1 MTKFRAKCAI
11 LLGVAVVAM
20 ALLTIID
27 FSWPVLLVLALIS
40 FSTLLALISIE
51 KNARQIRQV
60 IRNQRQL
67 TSAVGEIVLGSENL
81 VAKIDDLNKDTFTSK
96 NELIQSFKQA
106 QDLLDKKN
114 EQILEIIKTNNLN
127 LGELNSKEDRFM
139 SSLNSIVS
147 EHHKNEIRLRQIA
160 TLVKEI
166 HLNGN
171 DSQAIQQALDT
182 VAKNKDLN
190 DLSELV
196 LHIKTEQRANQL
208 RLRQIG
214 QLTRSVELMLSEAR
228 DGTEA
233 ENTDRLLESSRREV
247 AFRILEDLCEIRY
260 ILESDPSKSAEIT
273 EQR

>member
-1 MTKFRAKCAI
+1 
-11 LLGVAVVAM
+11 VVSV
-20 ALLTIID
+20 ALLAIID
-27 FSWPVLLVLALIS
+27 FSWSGLLVLALIS
-40 FSTLLALISIE
+40 FSTLLALLSIE
-51 KNARQIRQV
+51 KNARQIRHV
-60 IRNQRQL
+60 IRNQRNL

-81 VAKIDDLNKDTFTSK
+81 AAKIEALNKGSITS
-96 NELIQSFKQA
+96 NSELLQLFKQT
-106 QDLLDKKN
+106 QGLRDKKS
-114 EQILEIIKTNNLN
+114 EQILEFVKNNNLN
-127 LGELNSKEDRFM
+127 LGKLNSKEDRLI

-147 EHHKNEIRLRQIA
+147 EHHNNEIRLRQIA

-171 DSQAIQQALDT
+171 DSRAIQQVLDT
-182 VAKNKDLN
+182 LAKNKDLN

-214 QLTRSVELMLSEAR
+214 QLTRSVELMLSETG

-260 ILESDPSKSAEIT
+260 ILESDPSKTAEIN

>member
-1 MTKFRAKCAI
+1 MTV
-11 LLGVAVVAM
+11 VAV
-20 ALLTIID
+20 ALLAISD
-27 FSWPVLLVLALIS
+27 FSWSAMLVLALVS
-40 FSTLLALISIE
+40 VSTLLALLSIE
-51 KNARQIRQV
+51 KNARQIRHI

-67 TSAVGEIVLGSENL
+67 TSAVSEITLGAENL
-81 VAKIDDLNKDTFTSK
+81 AAKIDALDKRSISSNT
-96 NELIQSFKQA
+96 ELIQSFKQS
-106 QDLLDKKN
+106 QELRDKKN
-114 EQILEIIKTNNLN
+114 DQILEFVKNNNLN
-127 LGELNSKEDRFM
+127 LGKLNSKEDQFI
-139 SSLNSIVS
+139 SSLNSIIS
-147 EHHKNEIRLRQIA
+147 GHHKNEIRLRQIA

-171 DSQAIQQALDT
+171 DSQAIQQILDT

-214 QLTRSVELMLSEAR
+214 QLTRSVELMLSETG

-233 ENTDRLLESSRREV
+233 QNTDKLLESSRREV
-247 AFRILEDLCEIRY
+247 TFKILEDLCEIRY
-260 ILESDPSKSAEIT
+260 ILESDPSKTAEIN